1 MLLLHLIK
9 SIPSN
14 IFFSHYI
21 TLRKKLAFYAGTA
34 IAPLRKTLVER
45 WGNDSA
51 ILVHGGRLKTPYN
64 EQLLSSK
71 YCLHVKGFEV
81 NTARIGDALYYG
93 CVPVI
98 LADYYDLP
106 FMDILNWKSFAVVI
120 TSSDIPNLKKILRS
134 IGSKKYAALQANVLK
149 VRKHFM
155 WNSSPLDYDAFYMVM
170 YELWLRRSSIRVLS

>member
-1 MLLLHLIK
+1 M
-9 SIPSN
+9 
-14 IFFSHYI
+14 
-21 TLRKKLAFYAGTA
+21 
-34 IAPLRKTLVER
+34 
-45 WGNDSA
+45 
-51 ILVHGGRLKTPYN
+51 
-64 EQLLSSK
+64 
-71 YCLHVKGFEV
+71 